1 MKILHAILL
10 FVCITFGLG
19 TTLGYAQQTGDFYF
33 YSPEEIQQIKKSAH
47 TSWGKP
53 IVDKLKN
60 TVLERMKFPMEI
72 PVLEGGHGHHYFCP
86 VHNTQ
91 FVFDW
96 YSPKAHLCKTCNKTW
111 SGVDYYDWAWV
122 NFVHGENLKFL
133 TANMYLY
140 LITDEEQYAS
150 NIKSMLLDLSA
161 KYPGYIEHDRER
173 KSPPT
178 YAGKMFS
185 QSLDEA
191 VWAIDAARAYLV
203 ASKYM
208 TTNEQKQIEKGFLY
222 PCATLLMKQ
231 NDKANW
237 QVWHNGGITALGI
250 ALKND
255 SIVNVA
261 LNKSQ
266 YGYHAMMKKNIYAD
280 GWWNEGS
287 VVYHFYPLR
296 GLLLTA
302 EAVRCRNI
310 SLYDEK
316 LYNMFIS
323 PINMLYPDL
332 TFPSQNDGWYGI
344 SLVAQASLYEIVSL
358 RYKEPRFTRL
368 LELCNQR
375 IPRSTPD
382 ALINGTYLSEEPKPL
397 NLKSHLF
404 PDLGVGVLRSEN
416 RTVTLKYGPDGGIH
430 GHPDKLTIS
439 IHDGKQE
446 ILPDLGTTAYGVPDC
461 ILWYQKTFAHSTVT
475 VDEKSQT
482 KSTGVLKQ
490 FVPANNGGMIEASAN
505 NAYQGIEMS
514 RKLNLKGNKLSD
526 LYTCKSE
533 NDHVYDYVLI
543 LTEPINFGGQQDTTL
558 LTQYERIRDVK
569 HKKMNKQFTFKTHNA
584 TVTIQVDSET
594 GFDLISGTAPG
605 VPPTGVAEGK
615 DAYPLLVRVKGKKLH
630 IETTWLFN
638 K

>member
-1 MKILHAILL
+1 MKLLRIILL
-10 FVCITFGLG
+10 FWCAAAGLG
-19 TTLGYAQQTGDFYF
+19 IAPAQAQQTGDFYF
-33 YSPEEIQQIKKSAH
+33 YSPAEIRQMKESAH

-53 IVDKLKN
+53 IVDKLKH
-60 TVLERMKFPMEI
+60 TVQERLKYPLEI
-72 PVLEGGHGHHYFCP
+72 PLLEGGHGHHYFCP

-96 YSPKAHLCKTCNKTW
+96 YSPKAHRCNACNKKW

-140 LITDEEQYAS
+140 LITDEEQYAL
-150 NIKSMLLDLSA
+150 NIKNMLLDLST

-178 YAGKMFS
+178 YSGKMFS

-191 VWAIDAARAYLV
+191 VWAIDAARTYLV
-203 ASKYM
+203 ASVQM
-208 TTNEQKQIEKGFLY
+208 TAAERKQIEEGFLR

-250 ALKND
+250 ALKSD
-255 SIVNVA
+255 SIVKVA
-261 LNKSQ
+261 LDKPV
-266 YGYHAMMKKNIYAD
+266 YGYHAMMKKNVYAD

-296 GLLLTA
+296 GLVLTA

-310 SLYDEK
+310 NLYDQK

-323 PINMLYPDL
+323 PINMLYQDL

-358 RYKEPRFTRL
+358 RYKEPQFIRL

-375 IPRSTPD
+375 TPRNTPD
-382 ALINGTYLSEEPKPL
+382 ALINGTALNEKPKPL
-397 NLKSHLF
+397 KLKSHLF
-404 PDLGVGVLRSEN
+404 PDLGVGVLRSDS
-416 RTVTLKYGPDGGIH
+416 RTVTLKYGPYGGIH

-439 IHDGKQE
+439 IHDGKKE

-461 ILWYQKTFAHSTVT
+461 IQWYQKTFAHSTVT
-475 VDEKSQT
+475 VDKNSQQKSE
-482 KSTGVLKQ
+482 GVLKQ
-490 FVPANNGGMIEASAN
+490 FKPDRNGGTIEALAN
-505 NAYQGIEMS
+505 NAYKGVTML
-514 RKLNLKGNKLSD
+514 RKLDLKGNKLSD
-526 LYTCKSE
+526 LYTCESE
-533 NDHVYDYVLI
+533 NEHVYDYVLI
-543 LTEPINFGGQQDTTL
+543 LTEPVDFGGQKDTSL
-558 LTQYERIRDVK
+558 LPEYDRIKNVK
-569 HKKMNKQFTFKTHNA
+569 HKRMNKQFTFKTYDA

-615 DAYPLLVRVKGKKLH
+615 DAYPLLVRLKGKNLR
-630 IETTWLFN
+630 IETTWIFN